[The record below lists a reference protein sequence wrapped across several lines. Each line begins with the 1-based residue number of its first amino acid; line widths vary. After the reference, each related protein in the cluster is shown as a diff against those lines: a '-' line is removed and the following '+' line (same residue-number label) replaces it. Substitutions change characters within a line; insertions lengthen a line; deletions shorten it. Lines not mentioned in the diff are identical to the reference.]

1 MPRPLLRAWRIALAL
16 PAVSAA
22 AQDPCL
28 AFEDVAERIACYAAA
43 DAPAQSGSETTEERG
58 WLVGEETDPI
68 TDETSVVLRRR
79 AETPHRDAAGALVLP
94 SLTITCYRGREVVL
108 SLEASEIL
116 AEGGGSEPVGTRVT
130 YRIGS
135 DPPVERDWSSSPPG
149 YRDAYLDRH
158 EGSGIL
164 ARALADGDPGEA
176 LFRYR
181 VVPGAGTRTVRF
193 GLDGLAELLPRVERS
208 CGPR

>member
-43 DAPAQSGSETTEERG
+43 DASAQSGRESTEERG

-68 TDETSVVLRRR
+68 TDETSIVLRRR
-79 AETPHRDAAGALVLP
+79 ARPAQPDDHLLPRTGGRAEPGGLRDPGGRRRVRAG
-94 SLTITCYRGREVVL
+94 R
-108 SLEASEIL
+108 
-116 AEGGGSEPVGTRVT
+116 
-130 YRIGS
+130 
-135 DPPVERDWSSSPPG
+135 
-149 YRDAYLDRH
+149 
-158 EGSGIL
+158 
-164 ARALADGDPGEA
+164 DPGEA

>member
-1 MPRPLLRAWRIALAL
+1 MPRPLLRAWRLVLAL
-16 PAVSAA
+16 PAVTAA

-43 DAPAQSGSETTEERG
+43 DSAAGSGTGETPG

-79 AETPHRDAAGALVLP
+79 AEGPHGDAADSLALP
-94 SLTITCYRGREVVL
+94 SLTITCYRGREVLL
-108 SLEASEIL
+108 SLETSETL
-116 AEGGGSEPVGTRVT
+116 AEGDGSGPARTRVT

-135 DPPVERDWSSSPPG
+135 DPPVERDWASSPPA

-158 EGSGIL
+158 EGSLLL
-164 ARALADGDPGEA
+164 ARALADGDPGA
-176 LFRYR
+176 VLFRYG
-181 VVPGAGTRTVRF
+181 VVPEGGTRTVRF
-193 GLDGLAELLPRVERS
+193 DLEGLAELLPRLERA
-208 CGPR
+208 CGSR

>member
-1 MPRPLLRAWRIALAL
+1 MPRPLLRAWRLALAL
-16 PAVSAA
+16 PAVTAA

-43 DAPAQSGSETTEERG
+43 DSAARGTGETPG

-79 AETPHRDAAGALVLP
+79 AEGRSRDAADSLAPP
-94 SLTITCYRGREVVL
+94 SLTITCYRGREVLL
-108 SLEASEIL
+108 SLETSETL
-116 AEGGGSEPVGTRVT
+116 AEGDGAGPAGTRVT

-135 DPPVERDWSSSPPG
+135 DRPVERDWASSAPA

-158 EGSGIL
+158 EGSLLL
-164 ARALADGDPGEA
+164 ARVLADGDPGA
-176 LFRYR
+176 VLFRYR
-181 VVPGAGTRTVRF
+181 TLPDGGIRTVRF
-193 GLDGLAELLPRVERS
+193 DLEGLAGLLPRLERA
-208 CGPR
+208 CGSR

>member
-1 MPRPLLRAWRIALAL
+1 MPRPLLRAWRLALAL
-16 PAVSAA
+16 PVVTAA

-43 DAPAQSGSETTEERG
+43 DSAAGSEIGETPG

-79 AETPHRDAAGALVLP
+79 AEGPYRDAADSLALP
-94 SLTITCYRGREVVL
+94 SLTITCYRGREVLL
-108 SLEASEIL
+108 SLETSETL
-116 AEGGGSEPVGTRVT
+116 AEGDGSGPARTRVT

-135 DPPVERDWSSSPPG
+135 DRPVERDWASSAPA

-158 EGSGIL
+158 EGSMLL
-164 ARALADGDPGEA
+164 ARVLGDGDPGVV

-181 VVPGAGTRTVRF
+181 TVPDGGIRTVRF
-193 GLDGLAELLPRVERS
+193 DLEGLAGLLPRLERA
-208 CGPR
+208 CGSR

>member
-1 MPRPLLRAWRIALAL
+1 M
-16 PAVSAA
+16 
-22 AQDPCL
+22 
-28 AFEDVAERIACYAAA
+28 
-43 DAPAQSGSETTEERG
+43 
-58 WLVGEETDPI
+58 
-68 TDETSVVLRRR
+68 
-79 AETPHRDAAGALVLP
+79 
-94 SLTITCYRGREVVL
+94 
-108 SLEASEIL
+108 
-116 AEGGGSEPVGTRVT
+116 T

-149 YRDAYLDRH
+149 YGDAYLDRH